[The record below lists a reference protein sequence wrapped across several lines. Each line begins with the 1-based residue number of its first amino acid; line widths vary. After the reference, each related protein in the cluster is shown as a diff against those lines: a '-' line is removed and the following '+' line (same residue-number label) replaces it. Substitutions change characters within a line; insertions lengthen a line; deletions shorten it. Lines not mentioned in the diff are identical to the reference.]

1 MSWRKKITDNIA
13 DILRFTAY
21 TFYALGG
28 IVLSG
33 FLFWFVTK
41 FIWHSAQ
48 YLNHHL
54 FGKPWF

>member
-1 MSWRKKITDNIA
+1 MSWRKKVTDNIA

-21 TFYALGG
+21 TFFAFDA

-33 FLFWFVTK
+33 FLFWLITK

-48 YLNHHL
+48 YINHY
-54 FGKPWF
+54 FFENPWF